1 MTSMTSICTRFR
13 AWERPQVR
21 RWGLNEA
28 HTQRHVEPE
37 VLTNSRDM
45 HEGYIVEIEHI
56 RPKNKTPLAALSS
69 FVFGPN
75 MLYF

>member
-1 MTSMTSICTRFR
+1 LVSAAKT
-13 AWERPQVR
+13 AEQK
-21 RWGLNEA
+21 A
-28 HTQRHVEPE
+28 
-37 VLTNSRDM
+37 NS
-45 HEGYIVEIEHI
+45 YIVEIEHI